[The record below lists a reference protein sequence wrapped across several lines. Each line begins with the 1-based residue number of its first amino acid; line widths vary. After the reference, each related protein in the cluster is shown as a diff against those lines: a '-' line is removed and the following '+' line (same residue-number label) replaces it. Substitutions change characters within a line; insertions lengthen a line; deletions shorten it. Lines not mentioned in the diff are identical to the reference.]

1 MGKRI
6 TKRSKQFDKA
16 LKHIK
21 DKSLKIKIW
30 KQIEKINE
38 NPAIGDFLS
47 YDLKGK
53 RKIYIGS
60 FRIIY
65 IYDKKDNI
73 IKFLDFDKR
82 SKIYK

>member
-1 MGKRI
+1 MVKI
-6 TKRSKQFDKA
+6 DYHKKFKKVI
-16 LKHIK
+16 KHIK
-21 DKSLKIKIW
+21 DTQLKEKIK
-30 KQIEKINE
+30 KQIEKISE
-38 NPAIGDFLS
+38 DPAVGDFLS
-47 YDLKGK
+47 YNLKGK

-65 IYDKKDNI
+65 LYDKKNNI